1 VELITVLFVL
11 GVMAGVSGLAVASL
25 RPPTDSARNQRL
37 DQARAAAVRSGKAG
51 SVTLEKGVLVRF
63 LPDGR
68 AIGAGVDPLTG
79 EVVDAS
85 Q

>member
-1 VELITVLFVL
+1 
-11 GVMAGVSGLAVASL
+11 MAGVGGLAVASL
-25 RPPTDSARNQRL
+25 QLRTDPLESRRL

-51 SVTLEKGVLVRF
+51 SLTLEKGVLVRF